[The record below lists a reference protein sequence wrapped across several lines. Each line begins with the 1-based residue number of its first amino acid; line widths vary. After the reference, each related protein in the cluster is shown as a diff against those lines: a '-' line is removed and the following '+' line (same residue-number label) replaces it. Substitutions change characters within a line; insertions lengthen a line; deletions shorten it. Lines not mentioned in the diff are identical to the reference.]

1 MPYDHPALWH
11 VLQQLQHQQLLKEA
25 EEWRLLGQGQPRPA
39 GSRLHQRLAS
49 ALGDLLVG
57 LGSRLK
63 QFERPVL

>member
-1 MPYDHPALWH
+1 MPYDHPALWQA
-11 VLQQLQHQQLLKEA
+11 LQELQHQRLLKEA
-25 EEWRLLGQGQPRPA
+25 EEWRLLGQGQRRRP